1 MSVTITIIGI
11 LPATAAWPAIAGAAS
26 AAAGVLGF
34 ALASTREKV
43 EAAADAIEVDISLE
57 TSETVTANL
66 AVGEELVFTR
76 EGVQIKFFR
85 DVEGRT
91 GVRVHGHKNET
102 ELRQIGEDFAKRIV
116 QQYAY
121 HQLVTELKN
130 RNLNITDEL
139 VEEDGTVR
147 LHVRAFQAT
156 QDGNS

>member
-1 MSVTITIIGI
+1 MSVTITIIAV
-11 LPATAAWPAIAGAAS
+11 LPATAAWPAIVGAATT
-26 AAAGVLGF
+26 AASVLGF
-34 ALASTREKV
+34 ALASSKEKV
-43 EAAADAIEVDISLE
+43 EAADAIEVDISLE
-57 TSETVTANL
+57 TSESVTASL

-76 EGVQIKFFR
+76 QGVQIKFFR
-85 DVEGRT
+85 DVEGCA
-91 GVRVHGHKNET
+91 GIRVHGHMKED

-156 QDGNS
+156 QDGNA

>member
-11 LPATAAWPAIAGAAS
+11 LPATAAWPAIAGAAATAAS
-26 AAAGVLGF
+26 ALGF
-34 ALASTREKV
+34 ALASNKEKV
-43 EAAADAIEVDISLE
+43 EAADAIEVDISLE
-57 TSETVTANL
+57 TSESVTANL
-66 AVGEELVFTR
+66 AVGEDLVFTR

-85 DVEGRT
+85 DVEGRA
-91 GVRVHGHKNET
+91 GVRVHGHKKED
-102 ELRQIGEDFAKRIV
+102 ELRQIGEDFAKRII

-156 QDGNS
+156 

>member
-11 LPATAAWPAIAGAAS
+11 LPATAAWPAIAGAA
-26 AAAGVLGF
+26 AAAASALGF
-34 ALASTREKV
+34 SLASGKGKV
-43 EAAADAIEVDISLE
+43 DVADAIEVDISLE
-57 TSETVTANL
+57 ASESVTANL

-85 DVEGRT
+85 DVEGRA
-91 GVRVHGHKNET
+91 GVRVHGHKKED

-156 QDGNS
+156 QDGNA